1 MIGPLETVDKPDLEK
16 KDKQMSPNILP
27 SPPTPLSLLLP
38 TNLPETCIVIESN
51 TIMSR
56 QILEFIV

>member
-16 KDKQMSPNILP
+16 KDKQMSLNILP
-27 SPPTPLSLLLP
+27 PPTPLSFLLP